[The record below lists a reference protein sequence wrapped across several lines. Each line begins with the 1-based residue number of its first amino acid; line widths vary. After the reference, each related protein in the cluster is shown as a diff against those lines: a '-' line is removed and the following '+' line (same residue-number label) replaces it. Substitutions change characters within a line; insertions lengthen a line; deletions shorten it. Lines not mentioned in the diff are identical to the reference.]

1 MDIQKKLNVLIVEDS
16 LASYKAIVSVLQ
28 NFGFSIFSE
37 RAEWKSEF
45 EQRIND
51 ETWDIVISDF
61 YLPDFDGRYV
71 ISRVKEINPELPV
84 ILITEFLPEE
94 AASEFLNLGAA
105 EFLPKSSII
114 KLPFVVNRELEAY
127 RLKQSQKKAWDMLVH
142 GEELLTRSQKIS
154 HLGHFE
160 VIFPEKNT
168 LWSLELYRILGFDF
182 AEIPLMEKVWALL
195 DEGEQDHIKVVWAD
209 LLKDNHSKE
218 MIVTLNTK
226 SGRKKVNLWLE
237 AEKFEDSR
245 FRIFGT
251 IHDISDLSELE
262 HSIQLNEQLFKG
274 IFNNSSQ
281 AIFLLDLQ
289 GHVIRMNRNAVIS
302 FEREETDVQGLELI
316 RSIFSNSDEESKKK
330 LIYGM
335 KLALKNQSFEV
346 FVSYNLLD
354 GREKYFDC
362 DFYSLTDQSGKILYI
377 VLEAKDITEK
387 IVLERAYAQSQKL
400 EALGTFAGG
409 IAHDFNNLLTPMLA
423 YVSFL
428 NSEWSKGAT
437 NEAIQKSLPAIE
449 GISKSLDRAKNLI
462 QQILTYSKI
471 DNSISKQ
478 LDLRENL
485 LQVLKEVR
493 TVSSNQITLFTDLG
507 NEPAYVNA
515 DPIQIFQILS
525 NLYENS
531 VFALQDIPNPK
542 ITISLSRVLY
552 EKSELLHVGFMK
564 NTEYWKLGF
573 ADNGEGIPP
582 EIIEK
587 IFDPFFTTKGGK
599 GTGLGLPIIY
609 GIMVKMGGTILVNS
623 TIGKGTEFDLYFP
636 AWKTML

>member
-28 NFGFSIFSE
+28 NFGFSIFPE
-37 RAEWKSEF
+37 RAEWKAEF
-45 EQRIND
+45 EQRLLD

-71 ISRVKEINPELPV
+71 ITRVKEINPNLPV
-84 ILITEFLPEE
+84 ILITEFLPED

-127 RLKQSQKKAWDMLVH
+127 RLKVSQKKAWDMLVH

-168 LWSLELYRILGFDF
+168 LWSLELYRILEFDF
-182 AEIPLMEKVWALL
+182 SEIPLMEKVWSLL
-195 DEGEQDHIKVVWAD
+195 DQAEQEHIKVVWED

-226 SGRKKVNLWLE
+226 VGKKKVNLWLE
-237 AEKFEDSR
+237 AERYEDSR

-289 GHVIRMNRNAVIS
+289 GHVIRMNRMAVLS
-302 FEREETDVQGLELI
+302 FERDETDVQGLELI

-330 LIYGM
+330 LTYGM

-346 FVSYNLLD
+346 FVRYTLLD

-362 DFYSLTDQSGKILYI
+362 DFYSLTDATGKILYI

-409 IAHDFNNLLTPMLA
+409 IAHDFNNLLTPMMA
-423 YVSFL
+423 YVSYL
-428 NSEWSKGAT
+428 NSEWSKGET

-449 GISKSLDRAKNLI
+449 GISKSLDRAKKLI

-478 LDLRENL
+478 LDLREHL
-485 LQVLKEVR
+485 LQVLQEVR
-493 TVSSNQITLFTDLG
+493 SVSSNQITLFTDLG
-507 NEPAYVNA
+507 NEAAYVNA

-525 NLYENS
+525 NLYENA
-531 VFALQDIPNPK
+531 VFALQDVPNPK
-542 ITISLSRVLY
+542 ISISLSKVSY
-552 EKSELLHVGFMK
+552 EKSELLHIGFMK
-564 NTEYWKLGF
+564 NTDYWKLRF
-573 ADNGEGIPP
+573 ADNGSGIPP

-609 GIMVKMGGTILVNS
+609 GIMVKMGGTILANS
-623 TIGKGTEFDLYFP
+623 KVGIGTEFDLYFP
-636 AWKTML
+636 AWKAMV

>member
-28 NFGFSIFSE
+28 NFGFSIFPE
-37 RAEWKSEF
+37 RAEWKAEF
-45 EQRIND
+45 EQKMSD
-51 ETWDIVISDF
+51 ESWDIVISDF

-71 ISRVKEINPELPV
+71 ITRVKEINPDLPV
-84 ILITEFLPEE
+84 ILVTEFLPEDS
-94 AASEFLNLGAA
+94 ASEFLNLGAS

-127 RLKQSQKKAWDMLVH
+127 RLKVSQKKAWDMLVH

-182 AEIPLMEKVWALL
+182 GEIPLMEKVWSLL
-195 DEGEQDHIKVVWAD
+195 DQSEYDHIKVVWED

-237 AEKFEDSR
+237 AERFEDSR

-289 GHVIRMNRNAVIS
+289 GHVIRMNRMAVLS
-302 FEREETDVQGLELI
+302 FERDETDIQGLELI
-316 RSIFSNSDEESKKK
+316 RSIFSNSDEESIKK
-330 LIYGM
+330 LTYGM
-335 KLALKNQSFEV
+335 KLTLKNQSFEV
-346 FVSYNLLD
+346 FVRYSLLD

-362 DFYSLTDQSGKILYI
+362 DFYSLTDPSGKILYI

-409 IAHDFNNLLTPMLA
+409 IAHDFNNLLTPMMA
-423 YVSFL
+423 YVSYL
-428 NSEWSKGAT
+428 NSEWSKTET
-437 NEAIQKSLPAIE
+437 NESIQKSLPAIE

-493 TVSSNQITLFTDLG
+493 SVSSNQITLFTDLG
-507 NEPAYVNA
+507 NEAAYVNA

-525 NLYENS
+525 NLYENA
-531 VFALQDIPNPK
+531 VFALQDTPNPK
-542 ITISLSRVLY
+542 ITISLSKVLY

-573 ADNGEGIPP
+573 ADNGSGIPP

-623 TIGKGTEFDLYFP
+623 KLDIGTEFDLYFP
-636 AWKTML
+636 AWKAML

>member
-84 ILITEFLPEE
+84 ILVTEFLPEE

-182 AEIPLMEKVWALL
+182 AENPLMEKVWALL
-195 DEGEQDHIKVVWAD
+195 DESEQDHIKVVWSD
-209 LLKDNHSKE
+209 LLRDNHSKE

-237 AEKFEDSR
+237 AEKFEGSR

-330 LIYGM
+330 LTYGM

-362 DFYSLTDQSGKILYI
+362 DFYSLTDTSGKILYI

-428 NSEWSKGAT
+428 NSEWSKGTT

-531 VFALQDIPNPK
+531 VFALQDIPYPK
-542 ITISLSRVLY
+542 ITISLSKVLY

-573 ADNGEGIPP
+573 ADNGEGIPT
-582 EIIEK
+582 EIIQK

-623 TIGKGTEFDLYFP
+623 SIGKGTEFDLYFP
-636 AWKTML
+636 AWKAML

>member
-1 MDIQKKLNVLIVEDS
+1 
-16 LASYKAIVSVLQ
+16 
-28 NFGFSIFSE
+28 
-37 RAEWKSEF
+37 
-45 EQRIND
+45 
-51 ETWDIVISDF
+51 
-61 YLPDFDGRYV
+61 
-71 ISRVKEINPELPV
+71 
-84 ILITEFLPEE
+84 
-94 AASEFLNLGAA
+94 
-105 EFLPKSSII
+105 
-114 KLPFVVNRELEAY
+114 
-127 RLKQSQKKAWDMLVH
+127 MLVH

-226 SGRKKVNLWLE
+226 YGRKKVNLWLE

-362 DFYSLTDQSGKILYI
+362 DFYSLTDPSGKILYI

-542 ITISLSRVLY
+542 ITITLSKVLY

>member
-362 DFYSLTDQSGKILYI
+362 DFYSLTDPSGKILYI

-573 ADNGEGIPP
+573 ADNGEGIPS

-636 AWKTML
+636 AWKAML

>member
-16 LASYKAIVSVLQ
+16 LASYKAIVAVLQ

-84 ILITEFLPEE
+84 ILVTEFLPEE
-94 AASEFLNLGAA
+94 SASEFLNLGAA

-195 DEGEQDHIKVVWAD
+195 DEAEQDHIKVVWSD
-209 LLKDNHSKE
+209 LLRDNHSKE

-237 AEKFEDSR
+237 AEKFEGSR

-330 LIYGM
+330 LTYGM

-362 DFYSLTDQSGKILYI
+362 DFYSLTDTSGKILYI

-531 VFALQDIPNPK
+531 VFALKDIPNPK
-542 ITISLSRVLY
+542 ITISLSKVLY
-552 EKSELLHVGFMK
+552 EKSELLHIGFMK

-582 EIIEK
+582 DIIEK

-623 TIGKGTEFDLYFP
+623 SIGKGTEFDLYFP
-636 AWKTML
+636 AWKAML

>member
-182 AEIPLMEKVWALL
+182 AEIPLMEKVWSLL

-335 KLALKNQSFEV
+335 KLALRNQSFEV

-542 ITISLSRVLY
+542 ITISLSKVLY

-623 TIGKGTEFDLYFP
+623 SIGKGTEFDLYFP
-636 AWKTML
+636 AWKAML

>member
-84 ILITEFLPEE
+84 ILVTEFLPEE

-195 DEGEQDHIKVVWAD
+195 DESEQDHIKVVWSD
-209 LLKDNHSKE
+209 LLRDNHSKE

-237 AEKFEDSR
+237 AEKFEGSR

-330 LIYGM
+330 LTYGM

-346 FVSYNLLD
+346 FVSYSLLD

-362 DFYSLTDQSGKILYI
+362 DFYSLTDPSGKILYI

-531 VFALQDIPNPK
+531 VFALQEIPNPK
-542 ITISLSRVLY
+542 ITISLSKVLY
-552 EKSELLHVGFMK
+552 EKSELLHIGFMK

-623 TIGKGTEFDLYFP
+623 SIGKGTEFDLYFP
-636 AWKTML
+636 AWKAML

>member
-71 ISRVKEINPELPV
+71 ITRVKEVNPDLPV
-84 ILITEFLPEE
+84 ILVTEFLPEE

-142 GEELLTRSQKIS
+142 GEEILTRSQKIS

-195 DEGEQDHIKVVWAD
+195 DEKEQNHIKVVWTE
-209 LLKDNHSKE
+209 LLRDNHSKE

-226 SGRKKVNLWLE
+226 TGKKKVNLWLE
-237 AEKFEDSR
+237 AEKFDDYR
-245 FRIFGT
+245 YRIFGT

-302 FEREETDVQGLELI
+302 FEREETDIQGLELI

-330 LIYGM
+330 LTYGM

-346 FVSYNLLD
+346 FVSYILLD

-362 DFYSLTDQSGKILYI
+362 DFYSLTDPSGKILYI

-428 NSEWSKGAT
+428 NSEWSKTET
-437 NEAIQKSLPAIE
+437 NEVIQKSLPAIE

-531 VFALQDIPNPK
+531 VFALQDVTNPK
-542 ITISLSRVLY
+542 ITITLSKVLY
-552 EKSELLHVGFMK
+552 EKSELLHIGFMK
-564 NTEYWKLGF
+564 NTEYWKVGF
-573 ADNGEGIPP
+573 ADNGEGIPS

-609 GIMVKMGGTILVNS
+609 GIMVKMGGMILVNS
-623 TIGKGTEFDLYFP
+623 RVGKGTEFDLYFP
-636 AWKTML
+636 AWKAML

>member
-28 NFGFSIFSE
+28 NFGFSIFPE
-37 RAEWKSEF
+37 RAEWKAEF
-45 EQRIND
+45 EQRLFD

-71 ISRVKEINPELPV
+71 ITRVKEINPNLPV
-84 ILITEFLPEE
+84 ILITEFLPED

-127 RLKQSQKKAWDMLVH
+127 RLKVSQKKAWDMLVH

-168 LWSLELYRILGFDF
+168 LWSLELYRILEFDF
-182 AEIPLMEKVWALL
+182 SEIPLMEKVWSLL
-195 DEGEQDHIKVVWAD
+195 DQAEQEHIKVVWED

-226 SGRKKVNLWLE
+226 VGKKKVNLWLE
-237 AEKFEDSR
+237 AERYEDSR

-289 GHVIRMNRNAVIS
+289 GHVIRMNRMAVLS
-302 FEREETDVQGLELI
+302 FERDETDVQGLELI

-330 LIYGM
+330 LTYGM

-346 FVSYNLLD
+346 FVRYTLLD

-362 DFYSLTDQSGKILYI
+362 DFYSLTDATGKILYI

-409 IAHDFNNLLTPMLA
+409 IAHDFNNLLTPMMA
-423 YVSFL
+423 YVSYL
-428 NSEWSKGAT
+428 NSEWSKGET

-478 LDLRENL
+478 LDLREHL
-485 LQVLKEVR
+485 LQVLQEVR
-493 TVSSNQITLFTDLG
+493 SVSSNQITLFTDLG
-507 NEPAYVNA
+507 NEAAYVNA

-525 NLYENS
+525 NLYENA
-531 VFALQDIPNPK
+531 VFALQDVPNPK
-542 ITISLSRVLY
+542 ISISLSKVSY
-552 EKSELLHVGFMK
+552 EKSELLHIGFMK
-564 NTEYWKLGF
+564 NTDYWKLGF
-573 ADNGEGIPP
+573 ADNGSGIPP

-609 GIMVKMGGTILVNS
+609 GIMVKMGGTILANS
-623 TIGKGTEFDLYFP
+623 KVGIGTEFDLYFP
-636 AWKTML
+636 AWKAMV

>member
-362 DFYSLTDQSGKILYI
+362 DFYSLTDPSGKILYI

-636 AWKTML
+636 AWKPML

>member
-84 ILITEFLPEE
+84 ILVTEFLPEE

-195 DEGEQDHIKVVWAD
+195 DESEQDHIKVVWSD
-209 LLKDNHSKE
+209 LLRDNHSKE

-237 AEKFEDSR
+237 AEKFEGSR

-330 LIYGM
+330 LTYGM

-346 FVSYNLLD
+346 FVSYSLLD

-362 DFYSLTDQSGKILYI
+362 DFYSLTDPSGKILYI

-542 ITISLSRVLY
+542 ITISLSKVLY

-573 ADNGEGIPP
+573 ADNGEGIPT
-582 EIIEK
+582 EIIQK

-623 TIGKGTEFDLYFP
+623 SIGKGTEFDLYFP
-636 AWKTML
+636 AWKAML

>member
-28 NFGFSIFSE
+28 NFGFSIFAE
-37 RAEWKSEF
+37 RAEWKAEF

-51 ETWDIVISDF
+51 ETWDIIISDF

-71 ISRVKEINPELPV
+71 ISRVKEINPDLPV
-84 ILITEFLPEE
+84 IIVTEFLPEE

-127 RLKQSQKKAWDMLVH
+127 RLKVSQKKAWDMLVH

-182 AEIPLMEKVWALL
+182 GEIPLMEKVWSLL
-195 DEGEQDHIKVVWAD
+195 DPTEHDHIKVVWEN

-226 SGRKKVNLWLE
+226 VGRKKVNLWLE
-237 AEKFEDSR
+237 AERFEDSR

-262 HSIQLNEQLFKG
+262 HSIKLNEQLFKG

-289 GHVIRMNRNAVIS
+289 GHVIRMNRTAVLS
-302 FEREETDVQGLELI
+302 FERDEPDIQGLELI
-316 RSIFSNSDEESKKK
+316 RSVFSNSNQESIKK
-330 LIYGM
+330 LTYGM
-335 KLALKNQSFEV
+335 KLALKNQSFEI
-346 FVSYNLLD
+346 FVSYSLSD

-362 DFYSLTDQSGKILYI
+362 DFYSLTDSSGKILYI

-423 YVSFL
+423 YVSYL
-428 NSEWSKGAT
+428 NSEWSKTDT

-478 LDLRENL
+478 LDLREHL

-525 NLYENS
+525 NLYENA
-531 VFALQDIPNPK
+531 VFALQETTNPK
-542 ITISLSRVLY
+542 ITISLSKILY

-573 ADNGEGIPP
+573 TDNGSGISPD
-582 EIIEK
+582 IIEK

-623 TIGKGTEFDLYFP
+623 SVEKGTEFDLYFP
-636 AWKTML
+636 AWKTMF

>member
-84 ILITEFLPEE
+84 ILVTEFLPEE

-182 AEIPLMEKVWALL
+182 AENPLMEKVWALL
-195 DEGEQDHIKVVWAD
+195 DEAEQDHIKVVWSD
-209 LLKDNHSKE
+209 LLRDNHSKE

-237 AEKFEDSR
+237 AEKFEGSR

-330 LIYGM
+330 LTYGM

-362 DFYSLTDQSGKILYI
+362 DFYSLTDTSGKILYI

-428 NSEWSKGAT
+428 NSEWSKGTT

-531 VFALQDIPNPK
+531 VFALQDIPYPK
-542 ITISLSRVLY
+542 ITISLSKVLY

-573 ADNGEGIPP
+573 ADNGEGIPT
-582 EIIEK
+582 EIIQK

-623 TIGKGTEFDLYFP
+623 SIGKGTEFDLYFP
-636 AWKTML
+636 AWKAML

>member
-1 MDIQKKLNVLIVEDS
+1 MDIQKKLNVLVVEDS

-37 RAEWKSEF
+37 RAEWKAEF
-45 EQRIND
+45 EQRITD

-71 ISRVKEINPELPV
+71 ITRVKEVNPDLPV
-84 ILITEFLPEE
+84 ILVTEFLPEE
-94 AASEFLNLGAA
+94 AASEFLNLGAS

-127 RLKQSQKKAWDMLVH
+127 RLKLSQKKAWDMLVH

-182 AEIPLMEKVWALL
+182 GEIPLMEKVWSLL
-195 DEGEQDHIKVVWAD
+195 DEPEHDHIKVVWEE

-226 SGRKKVNLWLE
+226 LGRKKVNLWLE
-237 AEKFEDSR
+237 AER
-245 FRIFGT
+245 FDDFRYRIFGT
-251 IHDISDLSELE
+251 IHDISDLTELE
-262 HSIQLNEQLFKG
+262 HSIQVNEQLFKG

-289 GHVIRMNRNAVIS
+289 GHVIRMNRNAVLS
-302 FEREETDVQGLELI
+302 FERDETDIQGLELI
-316 RSIFSNSDEESKKK
+316 RSVFSNSDEESIKK
-330 LIYGM
+330 LTYGM

-346 FVSYNLLD
+346 FVSYSLSD

-362 DFYSLTDQSGKILYI
+362 DFYPLTDPSGKIIYI

-409 IAHDFNNLLTPMLA
+409 IAHDFNNLLTPMMA
-423 YVSFL
+423 YVSYL
-428 NSEWSKGAT
+428 NSEWSKNDA
-437 NEAIQKSLPAIE
+437 NESIKKSLPAIE

-471 DNSISKQ
+471 DNSVSKQ
-478 LDLRENL
+478 LDLREQL
-485 LQVLKEVR
+485 LQVLQEVR
-493 TVSSNQITLFTDLG
+493 VVSSNQIVLFTDLG

-525 NLYENS
+525 NLYENA
-531 VFALQDIPNPK
+531 VFALQEIPNPK
-542 ITISLSRVLY
+542 ITISLSKVSY

-573 ADNGEGIPP
+573 ADNGSGIAP

-623 TIGKGTEFDLYFP
+623 SLGEGTAFDLYFP
-636 AWKTML
+636 AWRTML

>member
-37 RAEWKSEF
+37 RAEWKAEF
-45 EQRIND
+45 EQRISD
-51 ETWDIVISDF
+51 ETWDIVITDF

-71 ISRVKEINPELPV
+71 ITRVKEINPDLPV

-127 RLKQSQKKAWDMLVH
+127 RLKLSQKKAWDMLVH

-182 AEIPLMEKVWALL
+182 GEIPLMEKVWALL
-195 DEGEQDHIKVVWAD
+195 DEPEHDHIKVVWEE

-226 SGRKKVNLWLE
+226 LGRKKVNLWLE
-237 AEKFEDSR
+237 AERFEDSR

-251 IHDISDLSELE
+251 IHDISDLTELE
-262 HSIQLNEQLFKG
+262 HSIQVNEQLFKG

-289 GHVIRMNRNAVIS
+289 GHVIRMNRNAVLS
-302 FEREETDVQGLELI
+302 FERDETDIQGLELI
-316 RSIFSNSDEESKKK
+316 RSVFSNSDEESIKK
-330 LIYGM
+330 LTYGM

-346 FVSYNLLD
+346 FVSYSLSD

-362 DFYSLTDQSGKILYI
+362 DFYPLTDPSGKIIYI

-423 YVSFL
+423 YVSYL
-428 NSEWSKGAT
+428 NSEWSKDDS
-437 NEAIQKSLPAIE
+437 NEAIKKSLPAIE
-449 GISKSLDRAKNLI
+449 GISKSLDRARNLI

-471 DNSISKQ
+471 DNSVSKQ
-478 LDLRENL
+478 LDLREQL
-485 LQVLKEVR
+485 QQVLQEVKV
-493 TVSSNQITLFTDLG
+493 VSTNQIDLVTDLG
-507 NEPAYVNA
+507 SEHAYINA

-525 NLYENS
+525 NLYENA
-531 VFALQDIPNPK
+531 VFALQEITNPK
-542 ITISLSRVLY
+542 ITISLSKVSY

-564 NTEYWKLGF
+564 NTEYWKLRF
-573 ADNGEGIPP
+573 ADNGSGIAP

-623 TIGKGTEFDLYFP
+623 SLGAGTEFDLYFP
-636 AWKTML
+636 AWRTML

>member
-362 DFYSLTDQSGKILYI
+362 DFYSLTDPSGKILYI

>member
-84 ILITEFLPEE
+84 ILVTEFLPEE

-195 DEGEQDHIKVVWAD
+195 DESEQDHIKVVWSD
-209 LLKDNHSKE
+209 LLRDNHSKE

-237 AEKFEDSR
+237 AEKFEGSR

-330 LIYGM
+330 LTYGM

-346 FVSYNLLD
+346 FVSYSLLD

-362 DFYSLTDQSGKILYI
+362 DFYSLTDPSGKILYI

-542 ITISLSRVLY
+542 ITISLSKVLY

-573 ADNGEGIPP
+573 ADNGEGIPT
-582 EIIEK
+582 EIIQK

-623 TIGKGTEFDLYFP
+623 AIGKGTEFDLYFP
-636 AWKTML
+636 AWKAML

>member
-37 RAEWKSEF
+37 RAEWKAEF
-45 EQRIND
+45 EQRITD

-71 ISRVKEINPELPV
+71 ISRVKEINPDLPV
-84 ILITEFLPEE
+84 ILVTEFLPEE
-94 AASEFLNLGAA
+94 AASEFLNLGAS

-127 RLKQSQKKAWDMLVH
+127 RLKVSQKKAWDMLVH

-182 AEIPLMEKVWALL
+182 GEIPLMEKVWALL
-195 DEGEQDHIKVVWAD
+195 DEPEQDHLKVVWEE

-226 SGRKKVNLWLE
+226 SGRKKVNLWME
-237 AEKFEDSR
+237 AERFEGSR

-251 IHDISDLSELE
+251 IHDISDVSELE
-262 HSIQLNEQLFKG
+262 HSIQVNEQLFKG

-289 GHVIRMNRNAVIS
+289 GHVIRMNRNAVLS
-302 FEREETDVQGLELI
+302 FERDETDIQGLELI
-316 RSIFSNSDEESKKK
+316 RSVFSNSDQESVKK
-330 LIYGM
+330 LTYGM

-346 FVSYNLLD
+346 FVSYSLSD

-362 DFYSLTDQSGKILYI
+362 DFYPLTDPSGKIIYI

-423 YVSFL
+423 YVSYL
-428 NSEWSKGAT
+428 NSEWSK
-437 NEAIQKSLPAIE
+437 NETDESFKKSLTAIE
-449 GISKSLDRAKNLI
+449 GISKSLDRARNLI

-478 LDLRENL
+478 LDLREQL
-485 LQVLKEVR
+485 LQVLQEVR
-493 TVSSNQITLFTDLG
+493 AVSSNQITLFTDLG

-525 NLYENS
+525 NLYENA
-531 VFALQDIPNPK
+531 VFALQENPNPK
-542 ITISLSRVLY
+542 ITISLSKVSY

-564 NTEYWKLGF
+564 NMEYWKLGF
-573 ADNGEGIPP
+573 ADNGSGIPS

-609 GIMVKMGGTILVNS
+609 GIMVKMGGTIIANS
-623 TIGKGTEFDLYFP
+623 RLGEGTEFDLYFP
-636 AWKTML
+636 AWRTMV

>member
-362 DFYSLTDQSGKILYI
+362 DFYSLTDPSGKILYI

-542 ITISLSRVLY
+542 ITITLSKVLY

-573 ADNGEGIPP
+573 ADNGDGIPP

-623 TIGKGTEFDLYFP
+623 SIGKGTEFDLYFP
-636 AWKTML
+636 AWKAML